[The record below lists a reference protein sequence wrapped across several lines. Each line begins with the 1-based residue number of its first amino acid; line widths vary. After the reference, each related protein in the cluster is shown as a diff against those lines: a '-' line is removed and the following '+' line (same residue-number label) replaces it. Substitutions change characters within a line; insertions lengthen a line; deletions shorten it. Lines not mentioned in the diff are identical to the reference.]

1 MQNNCFSQ
9 LEIRDTYFVFVL
21 GFVKYISNRLDFNRA
36 FLFRIEERYDNSIY
50 MIVVLFKN
58 VFFLSE
64 FFCEKAYDL
73 NKEMSNFVV

>member
-1 MQNNCFSQ
+1 MQSNCFSQ
-9 LEIRDTYFVFVL
+9 LEIRDAYFVF
-21 GFVKYISNRLDFNRA
+21 FRFRCISNRLDFIRA

-50 MIVVLFKN
+50 MIVVLLKN